1 MKAKTEMKKQ
11 HSDGLQA
18 KEAQNS
24 IKSAAPPQKE
34 EEEEGT
40 NKAWDL
46 RQKLKA
52 RMDALHGRGKRQIVE
67 TRKRNLKKEMK
78 LAESDETP
86 DEFDPDDSDFD
97 DSGSDDDS
105 DDSD

>member
-11 HSDGLQA
+11 QSSDVQS

-24 IKSAAPPQKE
+24 IKSAAPPQK

-52 RMDALHGRGKRQIVE
+52 RMNALHGRGKRQIVE
-67 TRKRNLKKEMK
+67 TRKKNFKKEMK
-78 LAESDETP
+78 LADSDDTP

-105 DDSD
+105 DESD